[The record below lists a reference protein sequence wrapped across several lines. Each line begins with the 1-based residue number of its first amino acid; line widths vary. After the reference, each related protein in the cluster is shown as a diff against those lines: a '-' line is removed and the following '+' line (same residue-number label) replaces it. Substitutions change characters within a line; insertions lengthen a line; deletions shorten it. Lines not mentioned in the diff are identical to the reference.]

1 MKKIRIASLLVVLGL
16 SVSCTTS
23 YDAFG
28 NPKQTVSPGVALAG
42 VAAAG
47 IAAYAIS
54 NNQNDNRHYRHYRQ
68 NVRYNNFN
76 RGGFTTCYY

>member
-1 MKKIRIASLLVVLGL
+1 MKKYRLASLLVVLGL

-54 NNQNDNRHYRHYRQ
+54 NNRNDNRHYRQ

-76 RGGFTTCYY
+76 RGGFNTCYY